1 MTKSAQDLR
10 LAIHC
15 IDRDMAPIQQMLDE
29 TGDMEWLYQIQDMKK
44 DRQRLVGML
53 NDVVPA

>member
-15 IDRDMAPIQQMLDE
+15 IDRDMAPVQQLLDE
-29 TGDMEWLYQIQDMKK
+29 TGDMEWFYQVQDMKRE
-44 DRQRLVGML
+44 RQRLEGML
-53 NDVVPA
+53 NDAALA